1 MAVESVMTSHVRLA
15 LIVATC
21 AACTPE
27 RENFYRGGLH
37 DVAELPAADQAAA
50 YRAALTGSFNVSDPG
65 LWVLV
70 DTLYLPR
77 TDGLA
82 GGTPIP
88 AEQMRAI
95 QALDVVK
102 GTCTVPV
109 QKRGRPALV
118 CPANHPGYAVR
129 VSEPFALGP
138 DSVQVHTVVE
148 QYAIPGGPQLERLR
162 FERAYHVVKRGTAWR
177 AVREGRLPQP

>member
-1 MAVESVMTSHVRLA
+1 MKRNLGLTMLAVMLS
-15 LIVATC
+15 
-21 AACTPE
+21 ACTPE

-37 DVAELPAADQAAA
+37 DVAELPAADQAAT

-77 TDGLA
+77 TEGLA
-82 GGTPIP
+82 GGTLIP
-88 AEQMRAI
+88 AGTMRAI

-129 VSEPFALGP
+129 VSQPFALGP

-162 FERAYHVVKRGTAWR
+162 FERAYHVVKRDGRWR

>member
-1 MAVESVMTSHVRLA
+1 MAVESVMKSHVGLA

-27 RENFYRGGLH
+27 RENHYRGGSRG
-37 DVAELPAADQAAA
+37 VAELPAADEAGA
-50 YRAALTGSFNVSDPG
+50 YRAALAGSFTVADPG
-65 LWVLV
+65 LWILV
-70 DTLYLPR
+70 DSLYLPR
-77 TDGLA
+77 TEGLA
-82 GGTPIP
+82 GGAPIP
-88 AEQMRAI
+88 AERMRAI

-109 QKRGRPALV
+109 QARGRGALV
-118 CPANHPGYAVR
+118 CAVRHPGYAVR
-129 VSEPFALGP
+129 FSEPFALAK
-138 DSVQVHTVVE
+138 DSVQVHLVAE

-162 FERAYHVVKRGTAWR
+162 FERAYHVVKREGRWR